1 MMETHVNSKGQIV
14 IPVALRHKYGIK
26 EGTRIIVTDNGDSIT
41 LKPITEPYLRSLR
54 GSLKGKGIL
63 KALVEE
69 RRKDRERE
77 DSRIG

>member
-1 MMETHVNSKGQIV
+1 MMETHVTSKGRIV
-14 IPVALRHKYGIK
+14 IPAALRHKYGIK
-26 EGTRIIVTDNGDSIT
+26 EGTRIIVTDDGDSIT
-41 LKPITEPYLRSLR
+41 LKPITEPYLRRLR

-77 DSRIG
+77 Q